1 MTQAPSKGFFLVAL
15 IAVGFHGALFFAV
28 QPKRADML
36 AGGMPVPP
44 RTFFMAAGGEDLPMV
59 GMPVRTIIS
68 PVLFSLPSSVGFS
81 RVLYDQKIQTP
92 RFTPNP
98 GSPEQFLEAHP
109 VPPEMKIESKRLML
123 TSVMAGAPD
132 VPDYIYGA
140 DIPRPSA
147 RRVTLAP
154 VLKERLIGGVVLPSA
169 LNQDVENAWEVS
181 AQLSVSDEG
190 VVKQV
195 FLKNPQESAVLNMEI
210 LKLLYGLQFN
220 AGEPVDGVVE
230 IYSPEPTKSN
240 GEAEE

>member
-1 MTQAPSKGFFLVAL
+1 MTQTPSKGFFLVVL
-15 IAVGFHGALFFAV
+15 IAVGFHAALFFTV
-28 QPKRADML
+28 QPRQGDVL

-44 RTFFMAAGGEDLPMV
+44 RTFFMTMGGEDLPMA
-59 GMPVRTIIS
+59 GTPVRTIIS
-68 PVLFSLPSSVGFS
+68 PVLFSLPSSIGFS

-98 GSPEQFLEAHP
+98 GAPEKFLEAHP
-109 VPPEMKIESKRLML
+109 VSPGMKIEPKKLML
-123 TSVMAGAPD
+123 TSIMAGAPN

-140 DIPRPSA
+140 DIQRPSS

-154 VLKERLIGGVVLPSA
+154 VLKERLVGGIVLSPA
-169 LNQDVENAWEVS
+169 LNQDVASAWEVS
-181 AQLSVSDEG
+181 AQLRVSHEG
-190 VVKQV
+190 IVEQV
-195 FLKNPQESAVLNMEI
+195 FVNNPLESPELNMEI